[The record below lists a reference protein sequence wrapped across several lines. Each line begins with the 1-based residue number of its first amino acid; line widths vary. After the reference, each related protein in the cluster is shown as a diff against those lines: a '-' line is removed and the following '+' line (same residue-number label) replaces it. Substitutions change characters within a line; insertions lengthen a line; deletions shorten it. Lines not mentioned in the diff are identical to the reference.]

1 MKEDRR
7 LLYKNYLIKFMRIY
21 IKVIPRSSQSRVEK
35 LADGTY
41 KVWVTVVPEK
51 GKANKEV
58 IKLLAKYFQVSKS
71 QVEIVGGQTTR
82 IKMIDINQ

>member
-1 MKEDRR
+1 
-7 LLYKNYLIKFMRIY
+7 MRIY
-21 IKVIPRSSQSRVEK
+21 IKVIPKSSQSRVEK
-35 LADGTY
+35 LEDGTY

-71 QVEIVGGQTTR
+71 QVKIVGGQTTR

>member
-1 MKEDRR
+1 
-7 LLYKNYLIKFMRIY
+7 MRIY

-35 LADGTY
+35 LEDGTY

-58 IKLLAKYFQVSKS
+58 IKLLAKYFQVSKN

-82 IKMIDINQ
+82 IKMIDINR